1 MFRVL
6 TLTLTDFLVN
16 TIFSRGYGGVHNTHG
31 NSGGVRVFLYIS
43 WNYIFQVIEN
53 MILPVSVHIALV

>member
-16 TIFSRGYGGVHNTHG
+16 TIFSRGYGGEHNTHG
-31 NSGGVRVFLYIS
+31 NSGGVRVFLYIY
-43 WNYIFQVIEN
+43 WNYIFQGIEN

>member
-6 TLTLTDFLVN
+6 TLTLTHFLVN

-31 NSGGVRVFLYIS
+31 NSGGVRVFLYIY
-43 WNYIFQVIEN
+43 WNYIFQGIEN